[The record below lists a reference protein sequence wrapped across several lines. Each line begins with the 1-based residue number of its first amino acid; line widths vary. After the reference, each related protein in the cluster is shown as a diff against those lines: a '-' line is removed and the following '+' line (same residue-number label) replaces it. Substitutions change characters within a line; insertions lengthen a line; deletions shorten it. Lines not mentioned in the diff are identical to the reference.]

1 MKIIVG
7 LGNIGKEYERTH
19 HNMGFLMIDKF
30 AKKNKKDFTKN
41 KCNAS
46 VAETHING
54 EKVILAKPTTYMN
67 ASGVSVRELMAKNG
81 CDISNVLILVDDID
95 LPAGKYRFRKT
106 GSSGTHNGLR
116 SCVRELNSQDFPR
129 LRIGVGKPDNED
141 LAEYVL
147 KRIDD
152 EKFCILDKAMDE
164 AMQIIE
170 DFIMGKIN

>member
-30 AKKNKKDFTKN
+30 AKKNNIEFTKN

-46 VAETHING
+46 VAETHLNG